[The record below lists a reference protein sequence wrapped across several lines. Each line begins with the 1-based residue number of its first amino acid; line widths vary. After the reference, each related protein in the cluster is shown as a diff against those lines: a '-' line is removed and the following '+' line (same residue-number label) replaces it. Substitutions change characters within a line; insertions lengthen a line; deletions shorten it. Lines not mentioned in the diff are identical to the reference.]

1 LRKTLK
7 PLGVELI
14 FPTAPREI
22 RPADVSDPG
31 ERAKLQE
38 IEEQGEEW
46 QNFGWCVRDD
56 ENKDMKDLD
65 KSIEFIGKIMETEV
79 LPRTR
84 GLTSR
89 GLLWGYW
96 GFHRALQLLL
106 RLRRCWRR
114 VVYRRCFRVSII
126 LLSISLSLSADSDG
140 IFNSMINFIRFI
152 LLVCMWLA
160 RLYAS
165 LV

>member
-22 RPADVSDPG
+22 RPAEVSDPN

-46 QNFGWCVRDD
+46 QYFGWCVRDD
-56 ENKDMKDLD
+56 NEKDMKDLD
-65 KSIEFIGKIMETEV
+65 KSVEFIGKVMETEV
-79 LPRTR
+79 PALANE
-84 GLTSR
+84 LTCR
-89 GLLWGYW
+89 VRLWGYW
-96 GFHRALQLLL
+96 DFHRVLHLLL

-114 VVYRRCFRVSII
+114 KVHRPCFHGSII
-126 LLSISLSLSADSDG
+126 LL
-140 IFNSMINFIRFI
+140 
-152 LLVCMWLA
+152 
-160 RLYAS
+160 
-165 LV
+165 